1 MRLRLF
7 AVAILVAGSLCAADP
22 QLLSLAPPDTQAMAG
37 VNVQQVS
44 LSPIGQYLLAQNPQ
58 QTAAGLEKLMAATGF
73 DPRHDLQ
80 ELLIAANVPPGN
92 KTGLILVRGTFDVPR
107 IIEAA
112 LAAGAKVESYKGVQV
127 IQQKGMKEQA
137 AAFPDSTTAII
148 GDTPSVEAAIDRKSA
163 PTAISSALAVAVN
176 MASTTEDAWFVTM
189 VPPSKFQ
196 PRPAGAGAQEPSPFA
211 ILDTV
216 MQANGGVK
224 LGANVVVTVNAICKS
239 AQDAATLA
247 ETVKSLAGMLGS
259 VGTSGDAGQAAVGEM
274 LKNLSI
280 TSSGATATLSLSM
293 PEQQIEQRMQ
303 MKGDPNSATGWDV
316 RSGRYRGVSPP
327 PKQAPQR

>member
-1 MRLRLF
+1 MHLRLLAA
-7 AVAILVAGSLCAADP
+7 AVVIAGSLSAADP

-44 LSPIGQYLLAQNPQ
+44 LSPIGQYLLAQNQQ
-58 QTAAGLEKLMAATGF
+58 QTAGGLEKLMAATGF

-112 LAAGAKVESYKGVQV
+112 VAEGAKVESYKGVQV

-176 MASTTEDAWFVTM
+176 LASTTEDAWFVTM
-189 VPPSKFQ
+189 APPSQFQ
-196 PRPAGAGAQEPSPFA
+196 PRPAGAQEPSPFA

-224 LGANVVVTVNAICKS
+224 LGANVVVTVNAICKN

-247 ETVKSLAGMLGS
+247 ETVKSLTGLAGSM
-259 VGTSGDAGQAAVGEM
+259 GTSKDSGQAAVAAV
-274 LKNLSI
+274 LKSLSI
-280 TSSGATATLSLSM
+280 TSSGATATLSLSI
-293 PEQQIEQRMQ
+293 PEQQVEQMIQ
-303 MKGDPNSATGWDV
+303 TKSKSSGSTGIDV
-316 RSGRYRGVSPP
+316 RSGRYRSFSPAPKP
-327 PKQAPQR
+327 PEQ

>member
-1 MRLRLF
+1 MRLRLLAA
-7 AVAILVAGSLCAADP
+7 AVLIAGSLCAADP

-37 VNVQQVS
+37 VNVQQAI
-44 LSPIGQYLLAQNPQ
+44 LSPIGQYLLAQSQ
-58 QTAAGLEKLMAATGF
+58 QQGGGLEKLMAATGF

-80 ELLIAANVPPGN
+80 ELLIAANVPPES
-92 KTGLILVRGTFDVPR
+92 KSGLILLRGTFDVPR

-112 LAAGAKVESYKGVQV
+112 LADGAKVAGYKGVQV
-127 IQQKGMKEQA
+127 IQQKGMTQQA

-148 GDTPSVEAAIDRKSA
+148 GDTASVQAAIDRKSA

-176 MASTTEDAWFVTM
+176 TASTTEDAWFVSM
-189 VPPSKFQ
+189 VPPAQFQ
-196 PRPAGAGAQEPSPFA
+196 PRPSGPAAQGPSPFA

-224 LGANVVVTVNAICKS
+224 LGANVVLTVNAICKS

-247 ETVKSLAGMLGS
+247 ETVKSLASAVGS
-259 VGTSGDAGQAAVGEM
+259 MGPASGDAGPAAVAAF

-280 TSSGATATLSLSM
+280 TSSGATATLSLSI

-303 MKGDPNSATGWDV
+303 MKGDPNGATGIDV
-316 RSGRYRGVSPP
+316 RRGRYRGVSPA
-327 PKQAPQR
+327 PKQNPQQ